1 MLERAKTKVN
11 KENTRSLVYHKY
23 ARKSKGDVYPPS
35 HYLWNFFYRKKGN
48 TIFLFKFPL
57 IAALMNSE
65 KKNSVRFGL
74 SLIDEWIWKYN
85 LSLGLDLR
93 SHVRQIPCVYKE
105 SFNA

>member
-1 MLERAKTKVN
+1 MLERAKVMFIHRLIIYGIFFIEK
-11 KENTRSLVYHKY
+11 KETQS
-23 ARKSKGDVYPPS
+23 
-35 HYLWNFFYRKKGN
+35 
-48 TIFLFKFPL
+48 FLFKFSL

-74 SLIDEWIWKYN
+74 FLIDEWTWKYN

>member
-1 MLERAKTKVN
+1 MLERVKVMFIHRLIIYGIFFIEK
-11 KENTRSLVYHKY
+11 KETQS
-23 ARKSKGDVYPPS
+23 
-35 HYLWNFFYRKKGN
+35 
-48 TIFLFKFPL
+48 FLFKFPL

-74 SLIDEWIWKYN
+74 FLIDEWTWKYN